1 MVDEVETES
10 TSTEKTESK
19 PVAAEEKL
27 KIPSFLDATITANA
41 NTVLY
46 DNLTLKDVKGTL
58 RIKDETATL
67 SDMTT
72 ALFGGKMSFN
82 GEVSTKNEAATFAMN
97 LGMNQFNIGQA
108 LKGLEML
115 EVLAPIAKI
124 VRGNLNSDIFIAGN
138 LKDDFTPD
146 LATISGKV
154 LAELLSTELNPKEEK
169 FMSAIGDKLSFLKP
183 EKLNLN
189 GLKTALSFDNGKVSV
204 KPFKLNYGDVVMN
217 VSGSHTFDSKLAY
230 NATVEVPAKYL
241 GGDIN
246 KLIAKIDDKQL
257 ENLTIPVTANI
268 GGNFTS
274 PEVKTDLTS
283 GVKNLTSQL
292 VEIEKQKLIA
302 KGKDKATSVISDL
315 LNKNKSKTDSLT
327 AKDDKASVVK
337 DVVGGLF
344 GKKDTTAVKQDST
357 AKTKKEEQKDA
368 AKAILGGLFGKKKKE
383 TEKDTTK

>member
-1 MVDEVETES
+1 M
-10 TSTEKTESK
+10 
-19 PVAAEEKL
+19 
-27 KIPSFLDATITANA
+27 
-41 NTVLY
+41 
-46 DNLTLKDVKGTL
+46 
-58 RIKDETATL
+58 
-67 SDMTT
+67 
-72 ALFGGKMSFN
+72 
-82 GEVSTKNEAATFAMN
+82 
-97 LGMNQFNIGQA
+97 
-108 LKGLEML
+108 
-115 EVLAPIAKI
+115 
-124 VRGNLNSDIFIAGN
+124 
-138 LKDDFTPD
+138 
-146 LATISGKV
+146 
-154 LAELLSTELNPKEEK
+154 
-169 FMSAIGDKLSFLKP
+169 
-183 EKLNLN
+183 
-189 GLKTALSFDNGKVSV
+189 
-204 KPFKLNYGDVVMN
+204 
-217 VSGSHTFDSKLAY
+217 
-230 NATVEVPAKYL
+230 PAKYL